1 MIIGELKNRDE
12 VEVFIYDIITKP
24 EVYNRSIL
32 TKAPLRSVN
41 VLRPSI
47 IISCLASMVNSPIN

>member
-41 VLRPSI
+41 VLRPSYNYFLL
-47 IISCLASMVNSPIN
+47 S